1 MTIVSAFLLALGAA
15 AVVQSDGAAD
25 AANRSEYDVGSR
37 PVYGPPAPAQG
48 NGRPKIRM
56 RDCTSEDAREVVV
69 CAQQRRA
76 FRLDPDVSRASRQ
89 AQDNSRSA
97 TSAVPAAQASCAA
110 SPAGCGTGL
119 ESLDLIN
126 VALVVGTAAVRAANG
141 DDWKKAFKTGGPDE
155 YQIYLQAKRLREAHE
170 AERARLAAIEA
181 RRH

>member
-1 MTIVSAFLLALGAA
+1 MTIGPAFLLAVVAA
-15 AVVQSDGAAD
+15 AGVQSGGAAD
-25 AANRSEYDVGSR
+25 ANRSEYDAGSR
-37 PVYGPPAPAQG
+37 PVYGPPIPAQG
-48 NGRPKIRM
+48 NDRPKLRM
-56 RDCTSEDAREVVV
+56 QDCTSQDAREVVV

-76 FRLDPDVSRASRQ
+76 FRLDPDVSRAGRQ

-126 VALVVGTAAVRAANG
+126 VALVVGTAAVRAAKG
-141 DDWKKAFKTGGPDE
+141 DDWKRAFKTGVPDE
-155 YQIYLQAKRLREAHE
+155 YQLYLQAKRLREAHE
-170 AERARLAAIEA
+170 AERASLAVAKA